1 MVQLFCENDVAL
13 PSYEALYNDLI
24 NSLTT
29 RVADLQLFITCAKR
43 PELQICNF
51 FTINT

>member
-24 NSLTT
+24 KMFT
-29 RVADLQLFITCAKR
+29 RNASF
-43 PELQICNF
+43 
-51 FTINT
+51 

>member
-24 NSLTT
+24 KTLFT
-29 RVADLQLFITCAKR
+29 RNASF
-43 PELQICNF
+43 
-51 FTINT
+51 